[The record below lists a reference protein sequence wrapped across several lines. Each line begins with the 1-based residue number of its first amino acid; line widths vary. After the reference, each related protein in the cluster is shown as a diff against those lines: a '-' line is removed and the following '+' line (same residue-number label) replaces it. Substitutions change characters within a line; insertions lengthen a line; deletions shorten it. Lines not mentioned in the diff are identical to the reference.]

1 MYYYDPNGK
10 SPRRWA
16 AIAAAAYVL
25 LIAASFALVSF
36 DFRKIHDKP
45 GDTILVDFT
54 EPPAP
59 ERPKPPVKAATEP
72 RVHDKA
78 APVEQTAQ
86 VAGKDETTQ
95 TPNPKAL
102 FKMNK
107 GGADEPDNAGNPR
120 APQGEDKAS
129 GDGPGL
135 NPDGLDQLDQ
145 GLQGRGLVGNLPK
158 PSYPGSKSGKVV
170 IRVTVDAKG
179 KVTGASY
186 EPKGSTTDAAE
197 LVEAAKSAALKARF
211 TESGAARGDAR
222 HHVVLVPQGVVPQ
235 TSRTARRTGRDP
247 HHLRTPQE
255 RTGRVQQG
263 DPGLFELRGRTRC
276 HHRAG
281 QFDRHPAAQDK
292 DRQSESEIQIIW
304 TSCLPTQRSCR

>member
-1 MYYYDPNGK
+1 MYYYDPDNK

-16 AIAAAAYVL
+16 MIATAVYGVL
-25 LIAASFALVSF
+25 LAGSFALVSF
-36 DFRKIHDKP
+36 DFSPVTDKP

-54 EPPAP
+54 EPPVP
-59 ERPKPPVKAATEP
+59 EPPRPPVKD
-72 RVHDKA
+72 VA

-86 VAGKDETTQ
+86 VAGKDPVTQ

-211 TESGAARGDAR
+211 TESRAT
-222 HHVVLVPQGVVPQ
+222 LQGGTITYVF
-235 TSRTARRTGRDP
+235 RM
-247 HHLRTPQE
+247 E
-255 RTGRVQQG
+255 
-263 DPGLFELRGRTRC
+263 
-276 HHRAG
+276 
-281 QFDRHPAAQDK
+281 
-292 DRQSESEIQIIW
+292 
-304 TSCLPTQRSCR
+304 